1 MPISPT
7 HWGNLPALFA
17 REALHPAVIAQVER
31 MRAGEGGKSE
41 GKWCVAFSGGA
52 DSLALLLTVWVLWP
66 EGRSGLCVLHFNHR
80 LRGAESDADAAFC
93 AEVCR
98 ELGVRFRVG
107 DWIEA
112 KAGASEAEAR
122 EARLAFFETEMAAV
136 GARVLWTGHQKD
148 DVAETLLMR
157 IARGSGSAGLAAPRP
172 VQTRADG
179 RIFLRPLL
187 TLTKAEIVAALQKVG
202 VAWREDAS
210 NAAGDFFRN
219 RIRCDVL
226 PPWRRAAGNDA
237 LGGAALTRELLD
249 EDDSALNVWLA
260 ELLPEDGYDGDALD
274 VRALAGKPRAL
285 WRRALRRW
293 RPLAALGRAGFE
305 EVLALCG
312 RGSGR
317 TSAGEG
323 VVEIGA
329 GVLRY
334 SEKVEASGGGGWP
347 EARLSV
353 GTVLFLPD
361 GGVLTMRVVAFT
373 AELRGRIFAGQ
384 VDVAREAFLSE
395 EPAAFCVRPWRTGD
409 RYRPLGAPGAAAL
422 QDLFVNRKIPVARR
436 GQLPVVVGEGGEVLW
451 VPGFPPAEK
460 SKMTGDSVTGLHL
473 TYETGTCTVRL

>member
-1 MPISPT
+1 MPILPT
-7 HWGNLPALFA
+7 HWGNLPPLFA
-17 REALHPAVIAQVER
+17 RERLHPAAIAQADR
-31 MRAGEGGKSE
+31 MLAEAGGKSE

-52 DSLALLLTVWVLWP
+52 DSLALLLTVWTLWP
-66 EGRSGLCVLHFNHR
+66 ERRSELCVLHFNHR
-80 LRGAESDADAAFC
+80 LRGAESEADAVFC
-93 AEVCR
+93 AEVCG
-98 ELGVRFRVG
+98 EMGVEFHIG
-107 DWIEA
+107 EWSDA

-122 EARLAFFETEMAAV
+122 EARLAFFETEMEAV
-136 GARVLWTGHQKD
+136 GSRVLWTGHQKD

-179 RIFLRPLL
+179 RILLRPLL
-187 TLTKAEIVAALQKVG
+187 TLRKAEIVAALQKAG
-202 VAWREDAS
+202 VTWREDAS
-210 NAAGDFFRN
+210 NAVGDFFRN
-219 RIRCDVL
+219 RVRRDVM
-226 PPWRRAAGNDA
+226 PPWRAAAGNDA

-249 EDDSALNVWLA
+249 EDDAALNVWLA
-260 ELLPEDGYDGDALD
+260 ELLPEGGYDGDALD
-274 VRALAGKPRAL
+274 VRALEGKPRAL

-305 EVLALCG
+305 EVLALCA

-329 GVLRY
+329 GILRY
-334 SEKVEASGGGGWP
+334 MEKGGVGRGGWT

-373 AELRGRIFAGQ
+373 AELRRRIFAGQ
-384 VDVAREAFLSE
+384 VDMAREAFLAE

-409 RYRPLGAPGAAAL
+409 RYRPLGAPGSAAL
-422 QDLFVNRKIPVARR
+422 QDLFVNRKIPAARR
-436 GQLPVVVGEGGEVLW
+436 GQLPVVIGEDGRILW
-451 VPGFPPAEK
+451 VPGFPPAEE
-460 SKMTGDSVTGLHL
+460 SKTTSDSVTGLHL